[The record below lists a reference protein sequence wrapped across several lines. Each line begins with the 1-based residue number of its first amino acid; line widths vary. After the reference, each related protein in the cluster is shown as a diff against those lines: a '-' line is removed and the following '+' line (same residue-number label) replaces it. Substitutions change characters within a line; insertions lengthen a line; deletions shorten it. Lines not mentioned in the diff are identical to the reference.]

1 MHNRKRSVKV
11 HFSLLFS
18 VDKHKNILYN
28 NGMFNSERFD
38 FKILSVLRLT
48 FPISKRYSP
57 GRPYHAL
64 IFRTRGKAE
73 VAQGDD
79 RIRLGKN
86 DVTFV
91 PEGCEYSINTFSEE
105 EVIVIHFTATVSE
118 PRNITNMHATHP
130 ESFAT
135 LFEKLLLAWQTRPCG
150 FVYRMDAL
158 FLSILEQIERQS
170 KELHTDSLEFRIQH
184 SVDVIHE
191 NIANTSFSI
200 DSLAA
205 EVGYCVSY
213 FRRTFREQMGVSPK
227 EYLIDLRIRHAI
239 ALLESGYY
247 SVEQVAELSGFAYAK
262 YFSTIFKRVTGRTP
276 SSCLSKKA

>member
-1 MHNRKRSVKV
+1 MHNRKRNVKV
-11 HFSLLFS
+11 HFSLLFL

-91 PEGCEYSINTFSEE
+91 PEGCEYNINTFSEE

-118 PRNITNMHATHP
+118 PCNITNMHATHP

-158 FLSILEQIERQS
+158 FLSIPEQIERQS

-239 ALLESGYY
+239 ALLESGY
-247 SVEQVAELSGFAYAK
+247 
-262 YFSTIFKRVTGRTP
+262 
-276 SSCLSKKA
+276 

>member
-1 MHNRKRSVKV
+1 
-11 HFSLLFS
+11 
-18 VDKHKNILYN
+18 
-28 NGMFNSERFD
+28 MFNSERFD
-38 FKILSVLRLT
+38 FKILSVHRLT

-73 VAQGDD
+73 VVQGDD
-79 RIRLGKN
+79 RIRLNKN

-91 PEGCEYSINTFSEE
+91 PEECEYGINTLSEE
-105 EVIVIHFTATVSE
+105 EVIVIHFSATLTAT
-118 PRNITNMHATHP
+118 RTITNMHASHP

-158 FLSILEQIERQS
+158 FLSILEQLERQS
-170 KELHTDSLEFRIQH
+170 KEMHTDSLEFRIQH

-200 DSLAA
+200 DSLATEA
-205 EVGYCVSY
+205 GYCVSY
-213 FRRTFREQMGVSPK
+213 FRRVFREEVGASPK
-227 EYLIDLRIRHAI
+227 EYLTDLRIRHAI

-262 YFSTIFKRVTGRTP
+262 HFSTIFKRITGRTP
-276 SSCLSKKA
+276 SSYLSRKT